1 MTDEVGKRRVGDV
14 APSGRGLEGEQL
26 NVRGLVG
33 AEFTI
38 VNLQERDGDN
48 GPYLIVEIELEGKP
62 AFFFSSHQV
71 IYSKLLK
78 CVDSLPLE
86 ATITQEVGKTNGR
99 EYFDIH

>member
-1 MTDEVGKRRVGDV
+1 MTENGMVRRVGDV
-14 APSGRGLEGEQL
+14 VPSGGELEGDQL

-38 VNLQERDGDN
+38 VNLQERNGDN

-62 AFFFSSHQV
+62 AFFFTSHIA

-78 CVDSLPLE
+78 CAGSLPLD
-86 ATITQEVGKTNGR
+86 ATITQETGR
-99 EYFDIH
+99 MSGMEYFDIH